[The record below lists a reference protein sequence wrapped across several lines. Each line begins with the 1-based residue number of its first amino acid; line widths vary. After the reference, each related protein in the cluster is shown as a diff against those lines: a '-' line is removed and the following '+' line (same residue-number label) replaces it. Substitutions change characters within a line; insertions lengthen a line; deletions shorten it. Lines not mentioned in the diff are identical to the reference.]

1 MITLLNT
8 DFANHI
14 DTIPDKS
21 VDIVCIDPPYLYLKH
36 KLDIPFNEKALFDGI
51 ARIIKPEGFVILF
64 GRGTSFYRWNTMLS
78 ELGFNFKEEIIWDK
92 SQCSSPLMAISRV
105 HETVSLWSFKGKIHK
120 VKVPYL
126 EMKKHDISSIIQDI
140 KRMRSIF
147 KDTKSMQ
154 AVLDFLENNTRDTSE
169 SRQANN
175 ISISSEITKENRCV
189 SVVRSTQEGPNEK
202 SIIRSD
208 FSRDFKKNVPTTL
221 WGTKVKDG
229 LKVVTV
235 AQSMACGCNE
245 KSIIRSDY
253 ESNDKF
259 TKHYIN
265 ADKRCSGNRCTNV
278 AQSITFGLN
287 EKSIIKQVRDHYSA
301 IHPTQKPVKLL
312 KRLMA
317 LCFDKK
323 SESISVVDFF
333 AGSGSTLVATLELSQ
348 EYPNIQFDGLGCEI
362 DKEYF
367 NDAHNRIQ
375 KTTQRN
381 QLTLCS

>member
-14 DTIPDKS
+14 NNIPDKS

-64 GRGTSFYRWNTMLS
+64 GRGTSFYRWNTMLA

-105 HETVSLWSFKGKIHK
+105 HETVSLWSIIGKIHK

-126 EMKKHDISSIIQDI
+126 EMKKHDIGSIVQDI

-154 AVLDFLENNTRDTSE
+154 AVLDFLENNTVAYHEATYKHRHADNGEHGTMD
-169 SRQANN
+169 
-175 ISISSEITKENRCV
+175 RCV
-189 SVVRSTQEGPNEK
+189 AVERSTQEGLNEK

-208 FSRDFKKNVPTTL
+208 FSGDFKKNVPTTL
-221 WGTKVKDG
+221 CGTKAKDG

-253 ESNDKF
+253 ESHDKF
-259 TKHYIN
+259 TKHYVN
-265 ADKRCSGNRCTNV
+265 ADKRCSGNRCTDV

-312 KRLMA
+312 KRIMA
-317 LCFDKK
+317 LCFNKK
-323 SESISVVDFF
+323 TESISVVDFF
-333 AGSGSTLVATLELSQ
+333 AGSGSTLIATLELSQ
-348 EYPNIQFDGLGCEI
+348 EYPNIQFNGLGCEI
-362 DKEYF
+362 DKGYYE
-367 NDAHNRIQ
+367 DAKQRIDGI
-375 KTTQRN
+375 
-381 QLTLCS
+381 